1 VSATDATLTFADGRY
16 TVERLLGRG
25 GMAAVYL
32 AHDREL
38 DRTVAVKVLDERFA
52 ADEEVAGRFRR
63 EALTAARL
71 GHPNV
76 VAVYDTG
83 VEEGAEYIVME
94 HVEGEGLDDVLAREA
109 PLAPERVI
117 ELAVQAC
124 AGLGYAHGQGVV
136 HRDVKPANLL
146 LRPDGLLKVTDF
158 GIARSLDRATTLT
171 QAGTILGTAAYLAPE
186 QARGE
191 EAGPPADVF
200 SLGVVCYQALTG
212 ELPWRVESLAQLA
225 AVAETPARPVRDLAP
240 ETPAAVESAVM
251 HALAREPEY
260 RPQDAA
266 AFGAELE
273 GAPTDVHIPSSQ
285 AETVALRAPQK
296 RRRAA
301 RRRLPAIAAA
311 VLAVAAVVAALAIGL
326 ASRGGGSDTPEQV
339 GPVRSST
346 DPAGQARNLEAW
358 IHDHTDGN

>member
-1 VSATDATLTFADGRY
+1 MSATDATRTFAGGRY

-25 GMAAVYL
+25 GMATVYL

-83 VEEGAEYIVME
+83 VDEGAEYIVME
-94 HVEGEGLDDVLAREA
+94 HVDGEGLDAVLARETT
-109 PLAPERVI
+109 LAPEHVV

-212 ELPWRVESLAQLA
+212 ELPWPVESLGQLA
-225 AVAETPARPVRDLAP
+225 AVAETPARPVRDAAP
-240 ETPAAVESAVM
+240 TTPPEVESAVM
-251 HALAREPEY
+251 RALAREPDY

-266 AFGAELE
+266 AFGAELD
-273 GAPTDVHIPSSQ
+273 GTPTVRVPSSQ
-285 AETVALRAPQK
+285 AETVVLPAPR

-301 RRRLPAIAAA
+301 RRRIPGIAAA
-311 VLAVAAVVAALAIGL
+311 VLAVAILLAALVIGL
-326 ASRGGGSDTPEQV
+326 ASRGGGSNAPAQV
-339 GPVRSST
+339 DQVKSSS

-358 IHDHTDGN
+358 LHDHTSGN

>member
-52 ADEEVAGRFRR
+52 ADDEVAGRFRR

-71 GHPNV
+71 AHPNV

-83 VEEGAEYIVME
+83 VEDGAEYIVME
-94 HVEGEGLDDVLAREA
+94 HVDGEGLDAVLVREA
-109 PLAPERVI
+109 PLAPGRVV

-212 ELPWRVESLAQLA
+212 ELPWPVESLGQLA
-225 AVAETPARPVRDLAP
+225 AVAETPARPVRDAAP
-240 ETPAAVESAVM
+240 TTPPEVESAVM
-251 HALAREPEY
+251 RALAREPGY

-273 GAPTDVHIPSSQ
+273 GAPTVRVPSSQ
-285 AETVALRAPQK
+285 AETVALPPSQ
-296 RRRAA
+296 RRHTA
-301 RRRLPAIAAA
+301 RRRTPAIAAA
-311 VLAVAAVVAALAIGL
+311 VLAVAILVAALAIGL
-326 ASRGGGSDTPEQV
+326 ASRGGSNAPAQV
-339 GPVRSST
+339 EPVKSSP
-346 DPAGQARNLEAW
+346 DPGAQARNLEAW
-358 IHDHTDGN
+358 IRDHTAGPR

>member
-1 VSATDATLTFADGRY
+1 MSATDATRTFAGGRY

-25 GMAAVYL
+25 GMATVYL

-83 VEEGAEYIVME
+83 VDDGAEYIVME
-94 HVEGEGLDDVLAREA
+94 HVDGEGLDAVLARETT
-109 PLAPERVI
+109 LAPEHVV

-212 ELPWRVESLAQLA
+212 ELPWRVENLAQLA
-225 AVAETPARPVRDLAP
+225 AVAETPARPVRDVAP
-240 ETPAAVESAVM
+240 GTPPEVEAAVM

-266 AFGAELE
+266 ELGRELE
-273 GAPTDVHIPSSQ
+273 GTPTVRGSSPTQ
-285 AETVALRAPQK
+285 AETVALAP
-296 RRRAA
+296 A
-301 RRRLPAIAAA
+301 RRRPRNRRIP
-311 VLAVAAVVAALAIGL
+311 VVAAVVAALALVIAALAIGL
-326 ASRGGGSDTPEQV
+326 ASRGGSNEPAQV
-339 GPVRSST
+339 EPVPSSA
-346 DPAGQARNLEAW
+346 DPAEQARNLETW
-358 IHDHTDGN
+358 LHDHTAGR

>member
-1 VSATDATLTFADGRY
+1 MSSPGATLTFADGRY

-38 DRTVAVKVLDERFA
+38 DRTVAVKVLDDRFA
-52 ADEEVAGRFRR
+52 ADDEISDRFRR
-63 EALTAARL
+63 EALMAARL

-83 VEEGAEYIVME
+83 EEDGADYIVME
-94 HVEGEGLDDVLAREA
+94 HVEGEGLDALLAREGR
-109 PLAPERVI
+109 LAPERVV
-117 ELAVQAC
+117 ELAGQAC
-124 AGLGYAHGQGVV
+124 AGLGYAHSEGVV

-146 LRPDGLLKVTDF
+146 VRPDGLLKVTDF

-212 ELPWRVESLAQLA
+212 ELPWRVENLAQLA
-225 AVAETPARPVRDLAP
+225 AVAETPARPVCDLAP
-240 ETPAAVESAVM
+240 ETPPEVESAVM
-251 HALAREPEY
+251 HALARDPSY
-260 RPQDAA
+260 RPPDAA
-266 AFGAELE
+266 ALGRELE
-273 GAPTDVHIPSSQ
+273 GDTAIARVPATQ
-285 AETVALRAPQK
+285 AETVVLRP
-296 RRRAA
+296 RRG
-301 RRRLPAIAAA
+301 RRLPAVAAA
-311 VLAVAAVVAALAIGL
+311 VLAVAIVVAALAIGL
-326 ASRGGGSDTPEQV
+326 ASRGGTNEPAQV
-339 GPVRSST
+339 EPVRASS
-346 DPAGQARNLEAW
+346 DPAEQARNLEAW
-358 IHDHTDGN
+358 LRDHTAGN